1 MKKIAILGSTGSIG
15 TQSLEVIRSQPD
27 MEATVLAAGSNVELL
42 EKQIREFHPKL
53 VCVYK
58 EDAAKLL
65 KQAVS
70 DLDVTIVSGMDG
82 LIEAAAFPETQI
94 VVTAVVGM
102 IGIRPTIA
110 AIKAGKDIALANKE
124 TLVTAGHLIIP
135 MIKQYGVR
143 LLPVDSE
150 HSAIFQSL
158 MGSSP
163 EGSTGHKIDKIL
175 LTASGGPFRGWT
187 KEQMKNIRPEDAL
200 KHPNWVMGRKITI
213 VKQSAQTIL
222 VDVENVEE
230 KDFTDL
236 VVEYTGKVADGY
248 VAGLSS
254 MSTDEVTVKAPTS
267 IIDKIK
273 KVAVRCSLDGTTTNI
288 SKKCPVILYDK
299 NDKEIKSDEIEL
311 SDKKI
316 RVNVNVLRAK
326 QVPISTINKDELGK
340 PADGYVVDDV
350 ILSSDSI
357 TVYGSEESLDSIE
370 SLDIQDDIDVSDA
383 KGDVTQNIDV
393 TGKLPKGLSVSGEST
408 ITVKV
413 LIKKL
418 ITRTFE
424 YDASEVSLNDLSS
437 NLDVQLVTKKVKVT
451 LQGEVEVISQL
462 TKDDIAISAD
472 LGKVKEGT
480 TTVHVDVAVPDNTT
494 LMNNV
499 TIKIKAKAK

>member
-1 MKKIAILGSTGSIG
+1 MKKMLTKLKMSLTNNIGLKFLAVLIALVLWLAIVNVNDPEKTITVSNIPISVTNESAITSRDMVYNVKSEQYLNITVSGKRSIVSNLSAEDFRA
-15 TQSLEVIRSQPD
+15 TASLK
-27 MEATVLAAGSNVELL
+27 ELS
-42 EKQIREFHPKL
+42 KVNSIP
-53 VCVYK
+53 V
-58 EDAAKLL
+58 
-65 KQAVS
+65 
-70 DLDVTIVSGMDG
+70 DVTTKN
-82 LIEAAAFPETQI
+82 A
-94 VVTAVVGM
+94 
-102 IGIRPTIA
+102 
-110 AIKAGKDIALANKE
+110 
-124 TLVTAGHLIIP
+124 
-135 MIKQYGVR
+135 
-143 LLPVDSE
+143 
-150 HSAIFQSL
+150 SL
-158 MGSSP
+158 
-163 EGSTGHKIDKIL
+163 
-175 LTASGGPFRGWT
+175 
-187 KEQMKNIRPEDAL
+187 
-200 KHPNWVMGRKITI
+200 GRKITI

-230 KDFTDL
+230 KDFTD
-236 VVEYTGKVADGY
+236 KVADGY

-273 KVAVRCSLDGTTTNI
+273 KVAVRCSLDGTNTNI

-437 NLDVQLVTKKVKVT
+437 DLDVQLVTKKVKVT
-451 LQGEVEVISQL
+451 LQGEEEVISQL
-462 TKDDIAISAD
+462 TKDDMAISAD

>member
-1 MKKIAILGSTGSIG
+1 MKKMLMKLKMSLTNNIGLKFLAVLIALVLWLAIVNVNDPEKTITVSNIPISVTNESAITSRDMVYNVKSEQYLNITVSGKRSIVSNLSAEDFRA
-15 TQSLEVIRSQPD
+15 TASLK
-27 MEATVLAAGSNVELL
+27 ELS
-42 EKQIREFHPKL
+42 KVNSIP
-53 VCVYK
+53 V
-58 EDAAKLL
+58 
-65 KQAVS
+65 
-70 DLDVTIVSGMDG
+70 DVTTKN
-82 LIEAAAFPETQI
+82 A
-94 VVTAVVGM
+94 
-102 IGIRPTIA
+102 
-110 AIKAGKDIALANKE
+110 
-124 TLVTAGHLIIP
+124 
-135 MIKQYGVR
+135 
-143 LLPVDSE
+143 
-150 HSAIFQSL
+150 SL
-158 MGSSP
+158 
-163 EGSTGHKIDKIL
+163 
-175 LTASGGPFRGWT
+175 
-187 KEQMKNIRPEDAL
+187 
-200 KHPNWVMGRKITI
+200 GRKITI

-273 KVAVRCSLDGTTTNI
+273 KVAVRCSLDGTNTNI

-437 NLDVQLVTKKVKVT
+437 DLDVQLVTKKVKVT
-451 LQGEVEVISQL
+451 LQGEEEVISQL
-462 TKDDIAISAD
+462 TKDDMVISAD

>member
-1 MKKIAILGSTGSIG
+1 MNITVSGKRSIVSNLSAEDFRA
-15 TQSLEVIRSQPD
+15 TASLK
-27 MEATVLAAGSNVELL
+27 ELS
-42 EKQIREFHPKL
+42 KVNSIP
-53 VCVYK
+53 V
-58 EDAAKLL
+58 
-65 KQAVS
+65 
-70 DLDVTIVSGMDG
+70 DVTTKN
-82 LIEAAAFPETQI
+82 A
-94 VVTAVVGM
+94 
-102 IGIRPTIA
+102 
-110 AIKAGKDIALANKE
+110 
-124 TLVTAGHLIIP
+124 
-135 MIKQYGVR
+135 
-143 LLPVDSE
+143 
-150 HSAIFQSL
+150 SL
-158 MGSSP
+158 
-163 EGSTGHKIDKIL
+163 
-175 LTASGGPFRGWT
+175 
-187 KEQMKNIRPEDAL
+187 
-200 KHPNWVMGRKITI
+200 GRKITI

-273 KVAVRCSLDGTTTNI
+273 KVAVRCSLDGTNTNI

-437 NLDVQLVTKKVKVT
+437 DLDVQLVTKKVKVT
-451 LQGEVEVISQL
+451 LQGEEEVISQL
-462 TKDDIAISAD
+462 TKDDMAISAD

-480 TTVHVDVAVPDNTT
+480 TTVHVDVAVPDNAT

>member
-1 MKKIAILGSTGSIG
+1 MKKMLTKLKMSLTNNIGLKFLAVLIALVLWLAIVNVNDPEKTITVSNIPISVTNESAITSRDMVYNVKSEQYLNITVSGKRSIVSNLSAEDFRA
-15 TQSLEVIRSQPD
+15 TASLK
-27 MEATVLAAGSNVELL
+27 ELS
-42 EKQIREFHPKL
+42 KVNSIP
-53 VCVYK
+53 V
-58 EDAAKLL
+58 
-65 KQAVS
+65 
-70 DLDVTIVSGMDG
+70 DVTTKN
-82 LIEAAAFPETQI
+82 A
-94 VVTAVVGM
+94 
-102 IGIRPTIA
+102 
-110 AIKAGKDIALANKE
+110 
-124 TLVTAGHLIIP
+124 
-135 MIKQYGVR
+135 
-143 LLPVDSE
+143 
-150 HSAIFQSL
+150 SL
-158 MGSSP
+158 
-163 EGSTGHKIDKIL
+163 
-175 LTASGGPFRGWT
+175 
-187 KEQMKNIRPEDAL
+187 
-200 KHPNWVMGRKITI
+200 GRKITI

-273 KVAVRCSLDGTTTNI
+273 KVAVRCSLDGTNTNI

-326 QVPISTINKDELGK
+326 QVPISTINKDKLGK

-413 LIKKL
+413 VIKKL

-437 NLDVQLVTKKVKVT
+437 DLDVQLVTKKVKVT
-451 LQGEVEVISQL
+451 LQGEEEVISQL
-462 TKDDIAISAD
+462 TKDDMAISAD

-480 TTVHVDVAVPDNTT
+480 TMVHVDVAVPDNTT

>member
-1 MKKIAILGSTGSIG
+1 MKKMLTKLKMSLTNNIGLKFLAVLIALVLWLAIVNVNDPEKTITVSNIPISVTNESAITSRDMVYNVKSEQYLNITVSGKRSIVSNLSAEDFRA
-15 TQSLEVIRSQPD
+15 TASLK
-27 MEATVLAAGSNVELL
+27 ELS
-42 EKQIREFHPKL
+42 KVNSIP
-53 VCVYK
+53 V
-58 EDAAKLL
+58 
-65 KQAVS
+65 
-70 DLDVTIVSGMDG
+70 DVT
-82 LIEAAAFPETQI
+82 AKNA
-94 VVTAVVGM
+94 
-102 IGIRPTIA
+102 
-110 AIKAGKDIALANKE
+110 
-124 TLVTAGHLIIP
+124 
-135 MIKQYGVR
+135 
-143 LLPVDSE
+143 
-150 HSAIFQSL
+150 SL
-158 MGSSP
+158 
-163 EGSTGHKIDKIL
+163 
-175 LTASGGPFRGWT
+175 
-187 KEQMKNIRPEDAL
+187 
-200 KHPNWVMGRKITI
+200 GRKITI
-213 VKQSAQTIL
+213 VNQSAQTIL
-222 VDVENVEE
+222 VDVEKLEE

-273 KVAVRCSLDGTTTNI
+273 KVAVRCSLDGTNTNI

-299 NDKEIKSDEIEL
+299 NNKEIKSDEIEL

-437 NLDVQLVTKKVKVT
+437 DLDVQLVTKKVKVT
-451 LQGEVEVISQL
+451 LQGEEEVISQL
-462 TKDDIAISAD
+462 TKDDMAISAD

>member
-1 MKKIAILGSTGSIG
+1 MKKMLTKLKMSLTNNIGLKFLAVLIALVLWLAIVNVNDPEKTITVSNIPISVTNESAITSRDMVYNVKSEQYLNITVSGKRSIVSNLSAEDFRA
-15 TQSLEVIRSQPD
+15 TASLK
-27 MEATVLAAGSNVELL
+27 ELS
-42 EKQIREFHPKL
+42 KVNSIP
-53 VCVYK
+53 V
-58 EDAAKLL
+58 
-65 KQAVS
+65 
-70 DLDVTIVSGMDG
+70 DVTTKN
-82 LIEAAAFPETQI
+82 A
-94 VVTAVVGM
+94 
-102 IGIRPTIA
+102 
-110 AIKAGKDIALANKE
+110 
-124 TLVTAGHLIIP
+124 
-135 MIKQYGVR
+135 
-143 LLPVDSE
+143 
-150 HSAIFQSL
+150 SL
-158 MGSSP
+158 
-163 EGSTGHKIDKIL
+163 
-175 LTASGGPFRGWT
+175 
-187 KEQMKNIRPEDAL
+187 
-200 KHPNWVMGRKITI
+200 GRKITI

-273 KVAVRCSLDGTTTNI
+273 KVAVRCSLDGTNTNI

-437 NLDVQLVTKKVKVT
+437 DLDVQLVTKKVKVT
-451 LQGEVEVISQL
+451 LQGEEEVISQL
-462 TKDDIAISAD
+462 TKDNIAISAD

>member
-1 MKKIAILGSTGSIG
+1 MKKMLTKLKMSLTNNIGLKFLAVLIALVLWLAIVNVNDPEKTITVSNIPISVTNESAITSRDMVYNVKSEQYLNITVSGKRSIVSNLSAKDFRA
-15 TQSLEVIRSQPD
+15 TASLK
-27 MEATVLAAGSNVELL
+27 ELS
-42 EKQIREFHPKL
+42 KVNSIP
-53 VCVYK
+53 V
-58 EDAAKLL
+58 
-65 KQAVS
+65 
-70 DLDVTIVSGMDG
+70 DVT
-82 LIEAAAFPETQI
+82 AKNA
-94 VVTAVVGM
+94 
-102 IGIRPTIA
+102 
-110 AIKAGKDIALANKE
+110 
-124 TLVTAGHLIIP
+124 
-135 MIKQYGVR
+135 
-143 LLPVDSE
+143 
-150 HSAIFQSL
+150 SL
-158 MGSSP
+158 
-163 EGSTGHKIDKIL
+163 
-175 LTASGGPFRGWT
+175 
-187 KEQMKNIRPEDAL
+187 
-200 KHPNWVMGRKITI
+200 GRKITI

-222 VDVENVEE
+222 VDVENLEE

-254 MSTDEVTVKAPTS
+254 MSTDEVTVKAPAS

-273 KVAVRCSLDGTTTNI
+273 KVAVRCSLDGTNTNI

-413 LIKKL
+413 VIKKL

-424 YDASEVSLNDLSS
+424 YDASEVSLNDLTSD
-437 NLDVQLVTKKVKVT
+437 LDVQLVTKKVKVT
-451 LQGEVEVISQL
+451 LQGEEEVISQL
-462 TKDDIAISAD
+462 TKDDMAISAD

>member
-1 MKKIAILGSTGSIG
+1 MKKMLTKLKMSLTNNIGLKFLAVLIALVLWLAIVNVNDPEKTITVSNIPISVTNESAITSRDMVYNVKSEQYLNITVSGKRSIVSNLSAEDFRA
-15 TQSLEVIRSQPD
+15 TASLK
-27 MEATVLAAGSNVELL
+27 ELS
-42 EKQIREFHPKL
+42 KVNSIP
-53 VCVYK
+53 V
-58 EDAAKLL
+58 
-65 KQAVS
+65 
-70 DLDVTIVSGMDG
+70 DVTTKN
-82 LIEAAAFPETQI
+82 A
-94 VVTAVVGM
+94 
-102 IGIRPTIA
+102 
-110 AIKAGKDIALANKE
+110 
-124 TLVTAGHLIIP
+124 
-135 MIKQYGVR
+135 
-143 LLPVDSE
+143 
-150 HSAIFQSL
+150 SL
-158 MGSSP
+158 
-163 EGSTGHKIDKIL
+163 
-175 LTASGGPFRGWT
+175 
-187 KEQMKNIRPEDAL
+187 
-200 KHPNWVMGRKITI
+200 GRKITI

-254 MSTDEVTVKAPTS
+254 MSTDEVTVKAPAS

-273 KVAVRCSLDGTTTNI
+273 KVAVRCSLDGTNTNI

-326 QVPISTINKDELGK
+326 QVPISTINKDALGK

-413 LIKKL
+413 VIKKL

-424 YDASEVSLNDLSS
+424 YDASEVSLNDLTSD
-437 NLDVQLVTKKVKVT
+437 LDVQLVTKKVKVT
-451 LQGEVEVISQL
+451 LQGEEEVISQL
-462 TKDDIAISAD
+462 TKDDMAISAD

>member
-1 MKKIAILGSTGSIG
+1 MKKMLTKLKMSLTNNIGLKFLAVLIALVLWLAIVNVNDPEKTITVSNIPISVTNESAITSRDMVYNVKSEQYLNITVSGKRSIVSNLSAEDFRA
-15 TQSLEVIRSQPD
+15 TASLK
-27 MEATVLAAGSNVELL
+27 ELS
-42 EKQIREFHPKL
+42 KVNSIP
-53 VCVYK
+53 V
-58 EDAAKLL
+58 
-65 KQAVS
+65 
-70 DLDVTIVSGMDG
+70 DVTTKN
-82 LIEAAAFPETQI
+82 A
-94 VVTAVVGM
+94 
-102 IGIRPTIA
+102 
-110 AIKAGKDIALANKE
+110 
-124 TLVTAGHLIIP
+124 
-135 MIKQYGVR
+135 
-143 LLPVDSE
+143 
-150 HSAIFQSL
+150 SL
-158 MGSSP
+158 
-163 EGSTGHKIDKIL
+163 
-175 LTASGGPFRGWT
+175 
-187 KEQMKNIRPEDAL
+187 
-200 KHPNWVMGRKITI
+200 GRKITI
-213 VKQSAQTIL
+213 GKQSAQTIL

-273 KVAVRCSLDGTTTNI
+273 KVAVRCSLDGTNTNI

-424 YDASEVSLNDLSS
+424 YDASEVSLNDLTSD
-437 NLDVQLVTKKVKVT
+437 LDVQLVTKKVKVT
-451 LQGEVEVISQL
+451 LQGEEEVISQL
-462 TKDDIAISAD
+462 TKDDMAISAD

>member
-1 MKKIAILGSTGSIG
+1 MKKMLTKLKMSLTNNIGLKFLAVLIALVLWLAIVNVNDPEKTITVSNIPISVTNESAITSRDMVYNVKSEQYLNITVSGKRSIVSNLSAEDFRA
-15 TQSLEVIRSQPD
+15 TASLK
-27 MEATVLAAGSNVELL
+27 ELS
-42 EKQIREFHPKL
+42 KVNSIP
-53 VCVYK
+53 V
-58 EDAAKLL
+58 
-65 KQAVS
+65 
-70 DLDVTIVSGMDG
+70 DVTTKN
-82 LIEAAAFPETQI
+82 A
-94 VVTAVVGM
+94 
-102 IGIRPTIA
+102 
-110 AIKAGKDIALANKE
+110 
-124 TLVTAGHLIIP
+124 
-135 MIKQYGVR
+135 
-143 LLPVDSE
+143 
-150 HSAIFQSL
+150 SL
-158 MGSSP
+158 
-163 EGSTGHKIDKIL
+163 
-175 LTASGGPFRGWT
+175 
-187 KEQMKNIRPEDAL
+187 
-200 KHPNWVMGRKITI
+200 GRKITI

-273 KVAVRCSLDGTTTNI
+273 KVAVRCSLDGTNTNI
-288 SKKCPVILYDK
+288 SRKCPVILYDK

-437 NLDVQLVTKKVKVT
+437 DLDVQLVTKKVKVT
-451 LQGEVEVISQL
+451 LQGEEEVISQL
-462 TKDDIAISAD
+462 TKDDMAISAD

>member
-1 MKKIAILGSTGSIG
+1 MKKMLTKLKMSLTNNIGLKFLAVLIALVLWLAIVNVNDPEKTITVSNIPISVTNESAITSRDMVYNVKSEQYLNITVSGKRSIVSNLSAEDFRA
-15 TQSLEVIRSQPD
+15 TASLK
-27 MEATVLAAGSNVELL
+27 ELS
-42 EKQIREFHPKL
+42 KVNSIP
-53 VCVYK
+53 V
-58 EDAAKLL
+58 
-65 KQAVS
+65 
-70 DLDVTIVSGMDG
+70 DVTTKN
-82 LIEAAAFPETQI
+82 A
-94 VVTAVVGM
+94 
-102 IGIRPTIA
+102 
-110 AIKAGKDIALANKE
+110 
-124 TLVTAGHLIIP
+124 
-135 MIKQYGVR
+135 
-143 LLPVDSE
+143 
-150 HSAIFQSL
+150 SL
-158 MGSSP
+158 
-163 EGSTGHKIDKIL
+163 
-175 LTASGGPFRGWT
+175 
-187 KEQMKNIRPEDAL
+187 
-200 KHPNWVMGRKITI
+200 GRKITI

-273 KVAVRCSLDGTTTNI
+273 KVAVRCSLDGANTNI

-437 NLDVQLVTKKVKVT
+437 DLDVQLVTKKVKVT
-451 LQGEVEVISQL
+451 LQGEEEVISQL

>member
-1 MKKIAILGSTGSIG
+1 MKKMLTKLKMSLTNNIGLKFLAVLIALVLWLAIVNVNDPEKTITVSNIPISVTNESAITSRDMVYNVKSEQYLNITVSGKRSIVSNLSAEDFRA
-15 TQSLEVIRSQPD
+15 TASLK
-27 MEATVLAAGSNVELL
+27 ELS
-42 EKQIREFHPKL
+42 KVNSIP
-53 VCVYK
+53 V
-58 EDAAKLL
+58 
-65 KQAVS
+65 
-70 DLDVTIVSGMDG
+70 DVT
-82 LIEAAAFPETQI
+82 AKNA
-94 VVTAVVGM
+94 
-102 IGIRPTIA
+102 
-110 AIKAGKDIALANKE
+110 
-124 TLVTAGHLIIP
+124 
-135 MIKQYGVR
+135 
-143 LLPVDSE
+143 
-150 HSAIFQSL
+150 SL
-158 MGSSP
+158 
-163 EGSTGHKIDKIL
+163 
-175 LTASGGPFRGWT
+175 
-187 KEQMKNIRPEDAL
+187 
-200 KHPNWVMGRKITI
+200 GRKITI

-222 VDVENVEE
+222 VDVENLEE

-273 KVAVRCSLDGTTTNI
+273 KVAVRCSLDGTNTNI

-299 NDKEIKSDEIEL
+299 NNKEIKSDEIEL

-437 NLDVQLVTKKVKVT
+437 DLDVQIVTKKVKVT
-451 LQGEVEVISQL
+451 LQGEEEVISQL
-462 TKDDIAISAD
+462 TKDDMAISAD

>member
-1 MKKIAILGSTGSIG
+1 MKKMLTKLKMSLTNNIGLKFLAVLIALVLWLAIVNVNDPEKTITVSNIPISVTNESAITSRDMVYNVKSEQYLNITVSGKRSIVSNLSAEDFRA
-15 TQSLEVIRSQPD
+15 TASLK
-27 MEATVLAAGSNVELL
+27 ELS
-42 EKQIREFHPKL
+42 KVNSIP
-53 VCVYK
+53 V
-58 EDAAKLL
+58 
-65 KQAVS
+65 
-70 DLDVTIVSGMDG
+70 DVTTKN
-82 LIEAAAFPETQI
+82 A
-94 VVTAVVGM
+94 
-102 IGIRPTIA
+102 
-110 AIKAGKDIALANKE
+110 
-124 TLVTAGHLIIP
+124 
-135 MIKQYGVR
+135 
-143 LLPVDSE
+143 
-150 HSAIFQSL
+150 SL
-158 MGSSP
+158 
-163 EGSTGHKIDKIL
+163 
-175 LTASGGPFRGWT
+175 
-187 KEQMKNIRPEDAL
+187 
-200 KHPNWVMGRKITI
+200 GRKITI

-273 KVAVRCSLDGTTTNI
+273 KVAVRCSLDGTNTNI

-413 LIKKL
+413 VIKKL

-437 NLDVQLVTKKVKVT
+437 DLDVQLVTKKVKVT
-451 LQGEVEVISQL
+451 LQGEEEVISQL
-462 TKDDIAISAD
+462 TKDDMAISAD

>member
-1 MKKIAILGSTGSIG
+1 MKKMLTKLKMSLTNNIGLKFLAVLIALVLWLAIVNVNDPEKTITVSNIPISVTNESAITSRDMVYNVKSEQYLNITVSGKRSIVSNLSAEDFRA
-15 TQSLEVIRSQPD
+15 TASLK
-27 MEATVLAAGSNVELL
+27 ELS
-42 EKQIREFHPKL
+42 KVNSIP
-53 VCVYK
+53 V
-58 EDAAKLL
+58 
-65 KQAVS
+65 
-70 DLDVTIVSGMDG
+70 DVTTKN
-82 LIEAAAFPETQI
+82 A
-94 VVTAVVGM
+94 
-102 IGIRPTIA
+102 
-110 AIKAGKDIALANKE
+110 
-124 TLVTAGHLIIP
+124 
-135 MIKQYGVR
+135 
-143 LLPVDSE
+143 
-150 HSAIFQSL
+150 SL
-158 MGSSP
+158 
-163 EGSTGHKIDKIL
+163 
-175 LTASGGPFRGWT
+175 
-187 KEQMKNIRPEDAL
+187 
-200 KHPNWVMGRKITI
+200 GRKITI

-273 KVAVRCSLDGTTTNI
+273 KVAVRCSLDGTNTNI

-326 QVPISTINKDELGK
+326 QVPISTINKDALGK

-451 LQGEVEVISQL
+451 LQGEEEVISQL
-462 TKDDIAISAD
+462 TKDDMAISAD

>member
-1 MKKIAILGSTGSIG
+1 MKKMLTKLKMSLTNNIGLKFLAVLIALVLWLAIVNVNDPEKTITVSNIPISVTNESAITSRDMVYNVKSEQYLNITVSGKRSIVSNLSAEDFRA
-15 TQSLEVIRSQPD
+15 TASLK
-27 MEATVLAAGSNVELL
+27 ELS
-42 EKQIREFHPKL
+42 KVNSIP
-53 VCVYK
+53 V
-58 EDAAKLL
+58 
-65 KQAVS
+65 
-70 DLDVTIVSGMDG
+70 DVTTKN
-82 LIEAAAFPETQI
+82 A
-94 VVTAVVGM
+94 
-102 IGIRPTIA
+102 
-110 AIKAGKDIALANKE
+110 
-124 TLVTAGHLIIP
+124 
-135 MIKQYGVR
+135 
-143 LLPVDSE
+143 
-150 HSAIFQSL
+150 SL
-158 MGSSP
+158 
-163 EGSTGHKIDKIL
+163 
-175 LTASGGPFRGWT
+175 
-187 KEQMKNIRPEDAL
+187 
-200 KHPNWVMGRKITI
+200 GRKITI

-273 KVAVRCSLDGTTTNI
+273 KVAVRCSLDGTNTNI

-437 NLDVQLVTKKVKVT
+437 DLDVQLVTKKVKVT
-451 LQGEVEVISQL
+451 LQGEEEVISQL
-462 TKDDIAISAD
+462 TKDDMAISAD

-499 TIKIKAKAK
+499 TIKMRQLQLHIVKQKI

>member
-1 MKKIAILGSTGSIG
+1 MKKMLTKLKMSLTNNIGLKFLAVLIALVLWLAIVNVNDTEKTITVSNIPISVTNESAITSRDMVYNVKSEQYLNITVSGKRSIVSNLSAEDFRA
-15 TQSLEVIRSQPD
+15 TASLK
-27 MEATVLAAGSNVELL
+27 ELS
-42 EKQIREFHPKL
+42 KVNSIP
-53 VCVYK
+53 V
-58 EDAAKLL
+58 
-65 KQAVS
+65 
-70 DLDVTIVSGMDG
+70 DVTTKN
-82 LIEAAAFPETQI
+82 A
-94 VVTAVVGM
+94 
-102 IGIRPTIA
+102 
-110 AIKAGKDIALANKE
+110 
-124 TLVTAGHLIIP
+124 
-135 MIKQYGVR
+135 
-143 LLPVDSE
+143 
-150 HSAIFQSL
+150 SL
-158 MGSSP
+158 
-163 EGSTGHKIDKIL
+163 
-175 LTASGGPFRGWT
+175 
-187 KEQMKNIRPEDAL
+187 
-200 KHPNWVMGRKITI
+200 GRKITI

-273 KVAVRCSLDGTTTNI
+273 KVAVRCSLDGTNTNI

-437 NLDVQLVTKKVKVT
+437 DLDVQLVTKKVKVT
-451 LQGEVEVISQL
+451 LQGEEEVISQL

>member
-1 MKKIAILGSTGSIG
+1 MKKMLTKLKMSLTNNIGLKFLAVLIALVLWLAIVNVNDPEKTITVSNIPISVTNESAITSRDMVYNVKSEQYLNITVSGKRSIVSNLSAEDFRA
-15 TQSLEVIRSQPD
+15 TASLK
-27 MEATVLAAGSNVELL
+27 ELS
-42 EKQIREFHPKL
+42 KVNSIP
-53 VCVYK
+53 V
-58 EDAAKLL
+58 
-65 KQAVS
+65 
-70 DLDVTIVSGMDG
+70 DVTTKN
-82 LIEAAAFPETQI
+82 A
-94 VVTAVVGM
+94 
-102 IGIRPTIA
+102 
-110 AIKAGKDIALANKE
+110 
-124 TLVTAGHLIIP
+124 
-135 MIKQYGVR
+135 
-143 LLPVDSE
+143 
-150 HSAIFQSL
+150 SL
-158 MGSSP
+158 
-163 EGSTGHKIDKIL
+163 
-175 LTASGGPFRGWT
+175 
-187 KEQMKNIRPEDAL
+187 
-200 KHPNWVMGRKITI
+200 GRKITI

-273 KVAVRCSLDGTTTNI
+273 KVAVRCSLDGTNTNI

-437 NLDVQLVTKKVKVT
+437 DLDVQLVTKKVKVT
-451 LQGEVEVISQL
+451 LQGEEEVISQL

-472 LGKVKEGT
+472 FGKVKEGT

>member
-1 MKKIAILGSTGSIG
+1 MKKMLTKLKLSLSNNIGLKFLAVLIALVLWLAIVNVNDPEKTITVSNIPISVTNESAITSRDMVYNVKSEQYLNITVSGKRSIVSNLSAEDFRA
-15 TQSLEVIRSQPD
+15 TASLK
-27 MEATVLAAGSNVELL
+27 ELS
-42 EKQIREFHPKL
+42 KVNSIP
-53 VCVYK
+53 V
-58 EDAAKLL
+58 
-65 KQAVS
+65 
-70 DLDVTIVSGMDG
+70 DVTTKN
-82 LIEAAAFPETQI
+82 A
-94 VVTAVVGM
+94 
-102 IGIRPTIA
+102 
-110 AIKAGKDIALANKE
+110 
-124 TLVTAGHLIIP
+124 
-135 MIKQYGVR
+135 
-143 LLPVDSE
+143 
-150 HSAIFQSL
+150 SL
-158 MGSSP
+158 
-163 EGSTGHKIDKIL
+163 
-175 LTASGGPFRGWT
+175 
-187 KEQMKNIRPEDAL
+187 
-200 KHPNWVMGRKITI
+200 GRKITI

-273 KVAVRCSLDGTTTNI
+273 KVAVRCSLDGTNTNI

-437 NLDVQLVTKKVKVT
+437 NLDVQLVTNKVKVT
-451 LQGEVEVISQL
+451 LQGEEEVISQL
-462 TKDDIAISAD
+462 TKDDMAISAD
-472 LGKVKEGT
+472 LGKVNEGT

>member
-1 MKKIAILGSTGSIG
+1 MKKMLTKLKMSLTNNIGLKFLAVLIALVLWLAIVNVNDPEKTITVSNIPISVTNESAITSRDMVYNVKSEQYLNITVSGKRSIVSNLSAEDFRA
-15 TQSLEVIRSQPD
+15 TASLK
-27 MEATVLAAGSNVELL
+27 ELS
-42 EKQIREFHPKL
+42 KVNSIP
-53 VCVYK
+53 V
-58 EDAAKLL
+58 
-65 KQAVS
+65 
-70 DLDVTIVSGMDG
+70 DVTTKN
-82 LIEAAAFPETQI
+82 A
-94 VVTAVVGM
+94 
-102 IGIRPTIA
+102 
-110 AIKAGKDIALANKE
+110 
-124 TLVTAGHLIIP
+124 
-135 MIKQYGVR
+135 
-143 LLPVDSE
+143 
-150 HSAIFQSL
+150 SL
-158 MGSSP
+158 
-163 EGSTGHKIDKIL
+163 
-175 LTASGGPFRGWT
+175 
-187 KEQMKNIRPEDAL
+187 
-200 KHPNWVMGRKITI
+200 GRKITI

-273 KVAVRCSLDGTTTNI
+273 KVAVRCSLDGTNTNI

-370 SLDIQDDIDVSDA
+370 SLDIQDDIDVLDA

-437 NLDVQLVTKKVKVT
+437 DLDVQLVTKKVKVT
-451 LQGEVEVISQL
+451 LQGEEEVISQL
-462 TKDDIAISAD
+462 TKDDMAISAD

>member
-1 MKKIAILGSTGSIG
+1 MKKMLTKLKMSLTNNIGLKFLAVLIALVLWLAIVNVNDPEKTITVSNIPISVTNESAITSRDMVYNVKSEQYLNITVSGKRSIVSNLSAEDFRA
-15 TQSLEVIRSQPD
+15 TASLK
-27 MEATVLAAGSNVELL
+27 ELS
-42 EKQIREFHPKL
+42 KVNSIP
-53 VCVYK
+53 V
-58 EDAAKLL
+58 
-65 KQAVS
+65 
-70 DLDVTIVSGMDG
+70 DVTTKN
-82 LIEAAAFPETQI
+82 A
-94 VVTAVVGM
+94 
-102 IGIRPTIA
+102 
-110 AIKAGKDIALANKE
+110 
-124 TLVTAGHLIIP
+124 
-135 MIKQYGVR
+135 
-143 LLPVDSE
+143 
-150 HSAIFQSL
+150 SL
-158 MGSSP
+158 
-163 EGSTGHKIDKIL
+163 
-175 LTASGGPFRGWT
+175 
-187 KEQMKNIRPEDAL
+187 
-200 KHPNWVMGRKITI
+200 GRKITI

-267 IIDKIK
+267 IIDKIE
-273 KVAVRCSLDGTTTNI
+273 KVAVRCSLDGTNTNI

-437 NLDVQLVTKKVKVT
+437 DLDVQLVTKKVKVT
-451 LQGEVEVISQL
+451 LQGEEEVISQL
-462 TKDDIAISAD
+462 TKDDMAISAD

>member
-1 MKKIAILGSTGSIG
+1 MKKMLTKLKMSLTNNIGLKFLAVLIALVLWLAIVNVNDPEKTITVSNIPISVTNESAITSRDMVYNVKSEQYLNITVSGKRSIVSNLSAEDFRA
-15 TQSLEVIRSQPD
+15 TASLK
-27 MEATVLAAGSNVELL
+27 ELS
-42 EKQIREFHPKL
+42 KVNSIP
-53 VCVYK
+53 V
-58 EDAAKLL
+58 
-65 KQAVS
+65 
-70 DLDVTIVSGMDG
+70 DVT
-82 LIEAAAFPETQI
+82 AKNA
-94 VVTAVVGM
+94 
-102 IGIRPTIA
+102 
-110 AIKAGKDIALANKE
+110 
-124 TLVTAGHLIIP
+124 
-135 MIKQYGVR
+135 
-143 LLPVDSE
+143 
-150 HSAIFQSL
+150 SL
-158 MGSSP
+158 
-163 EGSTGHKIDKIL
+163 
-175 LTASGGPFRGWT
+175 
-187 KEQMKNIRPEDAL
+187 
-200 KHPNWVMGRKITI
+200 GRKITI

-222 VDVENVEE
+222 VDVENLEE

-273 KVAVRCSLDGTTTNI
+273 KVAVRCSLDGTNTNI

-299 NDKEIKSDEIEL
+299 NNKEIKSDEIEL

-340 PADGYVVDDV
+340 PADCYVVDDV

-437 NLDVQLVTKKVKVT
+437 DLDVQLVTKKVKVT
-451 LQGEVEVISQL
+451 LQGEEEVISQL
-462 TKDDIAISAD
+462 TKDDMAISAD

>member
-1 MKKIAILGSTGSIG
+1 MKKMLTKLKMSLTNNIGLKFLAVLIALVLWLAIVNVNDPEKTITVSNIPISVTNESAITSRDMVYNVKSEQYLNITVSGKRSIVSNLSAEDFRA
-15 TQSLEVIRSQPD
+15 TASLK
-27 MEATVLAAGSNVELL
+27 ELS
-42 EKQIREFHPKL
+42 KVNSIP
-53 VCVYK
+53 V
-58 EDAAKLL
+58 
-65 KQAVS
+65 
-70 DLDVTIVSGMDG
+70 DVTTKN
-82 LIEAAAFPETQI
+82 A
-94 VVTAVVGM
+94 
-102 IGIRPTIA
+102 
-110 AIKAGKDIALANKE
+110 
-124 TLVTAGHLIIP
+124 
-135 MIKQYGVR
+135 
-143 LLPVDSE
+143 
-150 HSAIFQSL
+150 SL
-158 MGSSP
+158 
-163 EGSTGHKIDKIL
+163 
-175 LTASGGPFRGWT
+175 
-187 KEQMKNIRPEDAL
+187 
-200 KHPNWVMGRKITI
+200 GRKITI
-213 VKQSAQTIL
+213 VKQSAQTIV

-273 KVAVRCSLDGTTTNI
+273 KVAVRCSLDGTNTNI

-437 NLDVQLVTKKVKVT
+437 DLDVQLVTKKVKVT
-451 LQGEVEVISQL
+451 LQGEEEVIGQL
-462 TKDDIAISAD
+462 TKDDMAISAD

>member
-1 MKKIAILGSTGSIG
+1 MKKMLTKLKMSLTNNIGLKFLAVLIALVLWLAIVNVNDPEKTITVSNIPISVTNESAITSRDMVYNVKSEQYLNITVSGKRSIVSNLSAEDFRA
-15 TQSLEVIRSQPD
+15 TASLK
-27 MEATVLAAGSNVELL
+27 ELS
-42 EKQIREFHPKL
+42 KVNSIP
-53 VCVYK
+53 V
-58 EDAAKLL
+58 
-65 KQAVS
+65 
-70 DLDVTIVSGMDG
+70 DVTTKN
-82 LIEAAAFPETQI
+82 A
-94 VVTAVVGM
+94 
-102 IGIRPTIA
+102 
-110 AIKAGKDIALANKE
+110 
-124 TLVTAGHLIIP
+124 
-135 MIKQYGVR
+135 
-143 LLPVDSE
+143 
-150 HSAIFQSL
+150 SL
-158 MGSSP
+158 
-163 EGSTGHKIDKIL
+163 
-175 LTASGGPFRGWT
+175 
-187 KEQMKNIRPEDAL
+187 
-200 KHPNWVMGRKITI
+200 GRKITI

-273 KVAVRCSLDGTTTNI
+273 KVAVRCSLDGTNTNI

-424 YDASEVSLNDLSS
+424 YDSSVVSLNDLSS
-437 NLDVQLVTKKVKVT
+437 DLDVQLVTKKVKVT
-451 LQGEVEVISQL
+451 LQGEEEVISQL
-462 TKDDIAISAD
+462 TKDDMAISAD

>member
-1 MKKIAILGSTGSIG
+1 MKKMLTKLKMSLTNNIGLKFLAVLIALVLWLAIVNVNDPEKTITVSNIPISVTNESAITSRDMVYNVKSEQYLNITVSGKRSIVSNLSAEDFRA
-15 TQSLEVIRSQPD
+15 TASLK
-27 MEATVLAAGSNVELL
+27 ELS
-42 EKQIREFHPKL
+42 KVNSIP
-53 VCVYK
+53 V
-58 EDAAKLL
+58 
-65 KQAVS
+65 
-70 DLDVTIVSGMDG
+70 DVT
-82 LIEAAAFPETQI
+82 AKNA
-94 VVTAVVGM
+94 
-102 IGIRPTIA
+102 
-110 AIKAGKDIALANKE
+110 
-124 TLVTAGHLIIP
+124 
-135 MIKQYGVR
+135 
-143 LLPVDSE
+143 
-150 HSAIFQSL
+150 SL
-158 MGSSP
+158 
-163 EGSTGHKIDKIL
+163 
-175 LTASGGPFRGWT
+175 
-187 KEQMKNIRPEDAL
+187 
-200 KHPNWVMGRKITI
+200 GRKITI

-273 KVAVRCSLDGTTTNI
+273 KVAVRCSLDGTNTNI

-326 QVPISTINKDELGK
+326 QVPISTINKDALGK

-413 LIKKL
+413 VIKKL

-451 LQGEVEVISQL
+451 LQGEEEVISQL
-462 TKDDIAISAD
+462 TKDDMAISAD

>member
-1 MKKIAILGSTGSIG
+1 MKKMLTKLKMSLTNNIGLKFLAVLIALVLWLAIVNVNDPEKTITVSNIPISVTNESAITSRDMVYNVKSEQYLNITVSGKRSIVSNLSAEDFRA
-15 TQSLEVIRSQPD
+15 TASLK
-27 MEATVLAAGSNVELL
+27 ELS
-42 EKQIREFHPKL
+42 KVNSIP
-53 VCVYK
+53 V
-58 EDAAKLL
+58 
-65 KQAVS
+65 
-70 DLDVTIVSGMDG
+70 DVTTKN
-82 LIEAAAFPETQI
+82 A
-94 VVTAVVGM
+94 
-102 IGIRPTIA
+102 
-110 AIKAGKDIALANKE
+110 
-124 TLVTAGHLIIP
+124 
-135 MIKQYGVR
+135 
-143 LLPVDSE
+143 
-150 HSAIFQSL
+150 SL
-158 MGSSP
+158 
-163 EGSTGHKIDKIL
+163 
-175 LTASGGPFRGWT
+175 
-187 KEQMKNIRPEDAL
+187 
-200 KHPNWVMGRKITI
+200 GRKITI

-222 VDVENVEE
+222 VDVENLEE

-273 KVAVRCSLDGTTTNI
+273 KVAVRCSLDGTNTNI

-316 RVNVNVLRAK
+316 RVNVNVFRAK
-326 QVPISTINKDELGK
+326 QVPISTINKDALGK

-413 LIKKL
+413 VIKKL

-424 YDASEVSLNDLSS
+424 YDASEVSLNDLTSD
-437 NLDVQLVTKKVKVT
+437 LDVQLVTKKVKVT
-451 LQGEVEVISQL
+451 LQGEEEVISQL
-462 TKDDIAISAD
+462 TKDDMAISAD

>member
-1 MKKIAILGSTGSIG
+1 MKKMLTKLKMSLTNNIGLKFLAVLIALVLWLAIVNVNDPEKTITVSNIPISVTNESAITSRDMVYNVKSEQYLNITVSGKRSLVSNLSAEDFRATASLKELSKVNSIP
-15 TQSLEVIRSQPD
+15 V
-27 MEATVLAAGSNVELL
+27 
-42 EKQIREFHPKL
+42 
-53 VCVYK
+53 
-58 EDAAKLL
+58 
-65 KQAVS
+65 
-70 DLDVTIVSGMDG
+70 DVTTKN
-82 LIEAAAFPETQI
+82 A
-94 VVTAVVGM
+94 
-102 IGIRPTIA
+102 
-110 AIKAGKDIALANKE
+110 
-124 TLVTAGHLIIP
+124 
-135 MIKQYGVR
+135 
-143 LLPVDSE
+143 
-150 HSAIFQSL
+150 SL
-158 MGSSP
+158 
-163 EGSTGHKIDKIL
+163 
-175 LTASGGPFRGWT
+175 
-187 KEQMKNIRPEDAL
+187 
-200 KHPNWVMGRKITI
+200 GRKITI

-273 KVAVRCSLDGTTTNI
+273 KVAVRCSLDGTNTNI

-437 NLDVQLVTKKVKVT
+437 DLDVQLVTKKVKVT
-451 LQGEVEVISQL
+451 LQGEEEVISQL
-462 TKDDIAISAD
+462 TKDDMAISAD

>member
-1 MKKIAILGSTGSIG
+1 MKKMLTKLKMSLTNNIGLKFLAVLIALVLWLAIVNVNDPEKTITVSNIPISVTNESAITSRDMVYNVKSEQYLNITVSGKRSIVSNLSAEDFRA
-15 TQSLEVIRSQPD
+15 TASLK
-27 MEATVLAAGSNVELL
+27 ELS
-42 EKQIREFHPKL
+42 KVNSIP
-53 VCVYK
+53 V
-58 EDAAKLL
+58 
-65 KQAVS
+65 
-70 DLDVTIVSGMDG
+70 DVTTKN
-82 LIEAAAFPETQI
+82 A
-94 VVTAVVGM
+94 
-102 IGIRPTIA
+102 
-110 AIKAGKDIALANKE
+110 
-124 TLVTAGHLIIP
+124 
-135 MIKQYGVR
+135 
-143 LLPVDSE
+143 
-150 HSAIFQSL
+150 SL
-158 MGSSP
+158 
-163 EGSTGHKIDKIL
+163 
-175 LTASGGPFRGWT
+175 
-187 KEQMKNIRPEDAL
+187 
-200 KHPNWVMGRKITI
+200 GRKITI

-273 KVAVRCSLDGTTTNI
+273 KVAVRCSLDGTNTNI

-316 RVNVNVLRAK
+316 RVNVNALRAK

-437 NLDVQLVTKKVKVT
+437 DLDVQLVTKKVKVT
-451 LQGEVEVISQL
+451 LQGEEEVISQL
-462 TKDDIAISAD
+462 TKDDMAISAD

>member
-1 MKKIAILGSTGSIG
+1 MKKMLTKLKMSLTNNIGLKFLAVLIALVLWLAIVNVNDPEKTITVSNIPISVTNESAITSRDMVYNVKSEQYLNITVSGKRSIVSNLSAEDFRA
-15 TQSLEVIRSQPD
+15 TASLK
-27 MEATVLAAGSNVELL
+27 ELS
-42 EKQIREFHPKL
+42 KVNSIP
-53 VCVYK
+53 V
-58 EDAAKLL
+58 
-65 KQAVS
+65 
-70 DLDVTIVSGMDG
+70 DVTTKN
-82 LIEAAAFPETQI
+82 A
-94 VVTAVVGM
+94 
-102 IGIRPTIA
+102 
-110 AIKAGKDIALANKE
+110 
-124 TLVTAGHLIIP
+124 
-135 MIKQYGVR
+135 
-143 LLPVDSE
+143 
-150 HSAIFQSL
+150 SL
-158 MGSSP
+158 
-163 EGSTGHKIDKIL
+163 
-175 LTASGGPFRGWT
+175 
-187 KEQMKNIRPEDAL
+187 
-200 KHPNWVMGRKITI
+200 GRKITI

-254 MSTDEVTVKAPTS
+254 MSTDEVTVKAPAS

-273 KVAVRCSLDGTTTNI
+273 KVAVRCSLDGTNTNI

-437 NLDVQLVTKKVKVT
+437 DLDVQLVTKKVKVT
-451 LQGEVEVISQL
+451 LQGEEEVISQL
-462 TKDDIAISAD
+462 TKDDMAISAD

>member
-1 MKKIAILGSTGSIG
+1 MKKMLTKLKMSLTNNIGLKFLAVLIALVLWLAIVNVNDPEKTITVSNIPISVTNESAITSRDMVYNVKSEQYLNITVSGKRSIVSNLSAEDFRA
-15 TQSLEVIRSQPD
+15 TASLK
-27 MEATVLAAGSNVELL
+27 ELS
-42 EKQIREFHPKL
+42 KVNSIP
-53 VCVYK
+53 V
-58 EDAAKLL
+58 
-65 KQAVS
+65 
-70 DLDVTIVSGMDG
+70 DVTTKN
-82 LIEAAAFPETQI
+82 A
-94 VVTAVVGM
+94 
-102 IGIRPTIA
+102 
-110 AIKAGKDIALANKE
+110 
-124 TLVTAGHLIIP
+124 
-135 MIKQYGVR
+135 
-143 LLPVDSE
+143 
-150 HSAIFQSL
+150 SL
-158 MGSSP
+158 
-163 EGSTGHKIDKIL
+163 
-175 LTASGGPFRGWT
+175 
-187 KEQMKNIRPEDAL
+187 
-200 KHPNWVMGRKITI
+200 GRKITI

-273 KVAVRCSLDGTTTNI
+273 KVAVRCSLDGTNTII

-451 LQGEVEVISQL
+451 LQGEEEVISQL
-462 TKDDIAISAD
+462 TKDDMAISAD

>member
-1 MKKIAILGSTGSIG
+1 MKKMLTKLKMSLTNNIGLKFLAVLIALVLWLAIVNVNDPEKTITVSNIPISVTNESAITSRDMVYNVKSEQYLNITVSGKRSIVSNLSAEDFRA
-15 TQSLEVIRSQPD
+15 TASLK
-27 MEATVLAAGSNVELL
+27 ELS
-42 EKQIREFHPKL
+42 KVNSIP
-53 VCVYK
+53 V
-58 EDAAKLL
+58 
-65 KQAVS
+65 
-70 DLDVTIVSGMDG
+70 DVT
-82 LIEAAAFPETQI
+82 AKNA
-94 VVTAVVGM
+94 
-102 IGIRPTIA
+102 
-110 AIKAGKDIALANKE
+110 
-124 TLVTAGHLIIP
+124 
-135 MIKQYGVR
+135 
-143 LLPVDSE
+143 
-150 HSAIFQSL
+150 SL
-158 MGSSP
+158 
-163 EGSTGHKIDKIL
+163 
-175 LTASGGPFRGWT
+175 
-187 KEQMKNIRPEDAL
+187 
-200 KHPNWVMGRKITI
+200 GRKITI

-222 VDVENVEE
+222 VDVENLEE

-273 KVAVRCSLDGTTTNI
+273 KVAVRCSLDGTNTNI

-299 NDKEIKSDEIEL
+299 NNKEIKSDEIEL

-393 TGKLPKGLSVSGEST
+393 TGKLPKGLSISGEST

-437 NLDVQLVTKKVKVT
+437 DLDVQLVTKKVKVT
-451 LQGEVEVISQL
+451 LQGEEEVISQL
-462 TKDDIAISAD
+462 TKDDMAISAD

>member
-1 MKKIAILGSTGSIG
+1 MKKMLTKLKMSLTNNIGLKFLAVLIALVLWLAIVNVNDPEKTITVSNIPISVTNESAITSRDMVYNVKSEQYLNITVSGKRSIVSNLSAEDFRA
-15 TQSLEVIRSQPD
+15 TASLK
-27 MEATVLAAGSNVELL
+27 ELS
-42 EKQIREFHPKL
+42 KVNSIP
-53 VCVYK
+53 V
-58 EDAAKLL
+58 
-65 KQAVS
+65 
-70 DLDVTIVSGMDG
+70 DVTTKN
-82 LIEAAAFPETQI
+82 A
-94 VVTAVVGM
+94 
-102 IGIRPTIA
+102 
-110 AIKAGKDIALANKE
+110 
-124 TLVTAGHLIIP
+124 
-135 MIKQYGVR
+135 
-143 LLPVDSE
+143 
-150 HSAIFQSL
+150 SL
-158 MGSSP
+158 
-163 EGSTGHKIDKIL
+163 
-175 LTASGGPFRGWT
+175 
-187 KEQMKNIRPEDAL
+187 
-200 KHPNWVMGRKITI
+200 GRKITI

-273 KVAVRCSLDGTTTNI
+273 KVAVRCSLDGTNTNI

-424 YDASEVSLNDLSS
+424 YDASEVSLNDLTSD
-437 NLDVQLVTKKVKVT
+437 LDVQLVTKKVKVT
-451 LQGEVEVISQL
+451 LQGEEEVISQL

>member
-1 MKKIAILGSTGSIG
+1 MKKMLTKLKMSLTNNIGLKFLAVLIALVLWLAIVNVNDPEKTITVSNIPISVTNESAITSRDMVYNVKSEQYLNITVSGKRSIVSNLSAEDFRA
-15 TQSLEVIRSQPD
+15 TASLK
-27 MEATVLAAGSNVELL
+27 ELS
-42 EKQIREFHPKL
+42 KVNSIP
-53 VCVYK
+53 V
-58 EDAAKLL
+58 
-65 KQAVS
+65 
-70 DLDVTIVSGMDG
+70 DVTTKN
-82 LIEAAAFPETQI
+82 A
-94 VVTAVVGM
+94 
-102 IGIRPTIA
+102 
-110 AIKAGKDIALANKE
+110 
-124 TLVTAGHLIIP
+124 
-135 MIKQYGVR
+135 
-143 LLPVDSE
+143 
-150 HSAIFQSL
+150 SL
-158 MGSSP
+158 
-163 EGSTGHKIDKIL
+163 
-175 LTASGGPFRGWT
+175 
-187 KEQMKNIRPEDAL
+187 
-200 KHPNWVMGRKITI
+200 GRKITI

-273 KVAVRCSLDGTTTNI
+273 KVAVRCSLDGTNTNI

-413 LIKKL
+413 VIKKL

-451 LQGEVEVISQL
+451 LQGEEEVISQL
-462 TKDDIAISAD
+462 TKDDMAISAD

>member
-1 MKKIAILGSTGSIG
+1 MKKMLTKLKMSLTNNIGLKFLAVLIALVLWLAIVNVNDPEKTI
-15 TQSLEVIRSQPD
+15 
-27 MEATVLAAGSNVELL
+27 TVLNIPISVTNESAITSRDMVYNVKSEQYLNITVSGKRSIVSNLSAEDFRATASLKELS
-42 EKQIREFHPKL
+42 KVNSIP
-53 VCVYK
+53 V
-58 EDAAKLL
+58 
-65 KQAVS
+65 
-70 DLDVTIVSGMDG
+70 DVTTKN
-82 LIEAAAFPETQI
+82 A
-94 VVTAVVGM
+94 
-102 IGIRPTIA
+102 
-110 AIKAGKDIALANKE
+110 
-124 TLVTAGHLIIP
+124 
-135 MIKQYGVR
+135 
-143 LLPVDSE
+143 
-150 HSAIFQSL
+150 SL
-158 MGSSP
+158 
-163 EGSTGHKIDKIL
+163 
-175 LTASGGPFRGWT
+175 
-187 KEQMKNIRPEDAL
+187 
-200 KHPNWVMGRKITI
+200 GRKITI

-222 VDVENVEE
+222 VDVENLEE

-273 KVAVRCSLDGTTTNI
+273 KVAVRCSLDGTNTNI

-326 QVPISTINKDELGK
+326 QVPISTINKDALGK

-413 LIKKL
+413 VIKKL

-424 YDASEVSLNDLSS
+424 YDASEVSLNDLTSD
-437 NLDVQLVTKKVKVT
+437 LDVQLVTKKVKVT
-451 LQGEVEVISQL
+451 LQGEEEVISQL
-462 TKDDIAISAD
+462 TKDDMAISAD

>member
-1 MKKIAILGSTGSIG
+1 MKKMLTKLKMSLTNNIGLKFLAVLIALVLWLAIVNVNDPEKTITVSNIPISVTNESAITSRDMVYNVKSEQYLNITVSGKRSIVSNLSAEDFRA
-15 TQSLEVIRSQPD
+15 TASLK
-27 MEATVLAAGSNVELL
+27 ELS
-42 EKQIREFHPKL
+42 KVNSIP
-53 VCVYK
+53 V
-58 EDAAKLL
+58 
-65 KQAVS
+65 
-70 DLDVTIVSGMDG
+70 DVTTKN
-82 LIEAAAFPETQI
+82 A
-94 VVTAVVGM
+94 
-102 IGIRPTIA
+102 
-110 AIKAGKDIALANKE
+110 
-124 TLVTAGHLIIP
+124 
-135 MIKQYGVR
+135 
-143 LLPVDSE
+143 
-150 HSAIFQSL
+150 SL
-158 MGSSP
+158 
-163 EGSTGHKIDKIL
+163 
-175 LTASGGPFRGWT
+175 
-187 KEQMKNIRPEDAL
+187 
-200 KHPNWVMGRKITI
+200 GRKITI

-248 VAGLSS
+248 VAGFSS

-273 KVAVRCSLDGTTTNI
+273 KVAVRCSLDGTNTNI

-437 NLDVQLVTKKVKVT
+437 DLDVQLVTKKVKVT
-451 LQGEVEVISQL
+451 LQGEEEVISQL
-462 TKDDIAISAD
+462 TKDDMAISAD

>member
-1 MKKIAILGSTGSIG
+1 MKKMLTKLKMSLTNNIGLKFLAVLIALVLWLAIVNVNDPEKTITVSNIPISVTNESAITSRDMVYNVKSEQYLNITVSGKRSIVSNLSAEDFRA
-15 TQSLEVIRSQPD
+15 TASLK
-27 MEATVLAAGSNVELL
+27 ELS
-42 EKQIREFHPKL
+42 KVNSIP
-53 VCVYK
+53 V
-58 EDAAKLL
+58 
-65 KQAVS
+65 
-70 DLDVTIVSGMDG
+70 DVTTKN
-82 LIEAAAFPETQI
+82 A
-94 VVTAVVGM
+94 
-102 IGIRPTIA
+102 
-110 AIKAGKDIALANKE
+110 
-124 TLVTAGHLIIP
+124 
-135 MIKQYGVR
+135 
-143 LLPVDSE
+143 
-150 HSAIFQSL
+150 SL
-158 MGSSP
+158 
-163 EGSTGHKIDKIL
+163 
-175 LTASGGPFRGWT
+175 
-187 KEQMKNIRPEDAL
+187 
-200 KHPNWVMGRKITI
+200 GRKITI

-273 KVAVRCSLDGTTTNI
+273 KVAVRCSLDGTNTNI

-326 QVPISTINKDELGK
+326 QVPISTINKDALGK

-393 TGKLPKGLSVSGEST
+393 TGKLPKGLSVSREST

-413 LIKKL
+413 VIKKL

-451 LQGEVEVISQL
+451 LQGEEEVISQL
-462 TKDDIAISAD
+462 TKDDMAISAD

>member
-1 MKKIAILGSTGSIG
+1 MKKMLTKLKMSLTNNIGLKFLAVLIALVLWLAIVNVNDPEKTITVSNIPISVTNESAITSRDMVYNVKSEQYLNITVSGKRSIVSNLSAEDFRA
-15 TQSLEVIRSQPD
+15 TASLK
-27 MEATVLAAGSNVELL
+27 ELS
-42 EKQIREFHPKL
+42 KVNSIP
-53 VCVYK
+53 V
-58 EDAAKLL
+58 
-65 KQAVS
+65 
-70 DLDVTIVSGMDG
+70 DVTTKN
-82 LIEAAAFPETQI
+82 A
-94 VVTAVVGM
+94 
-102 IGIRPTIA
+102 
-110 AIKAGKDIALANKE
+110 
-124 TLVTAGHLIIP
+124 
-135 MIKQYGVR
+135 
-143 LLPVDSE
+143 
-150 HSAIFQSL
+150 SL
-158 MGSSP
+158 
-163 EGSTGHKIDKIL
+163 
-175 LTASGGPFRGWT
+175 
-187 KEQMKNIRPEDAL
+187 
-200 KHPNWVMGRKITI
+200 GRKITI

-273 KVAVRCSLDGTTTNI
+273 KVAVRCSLDGTNTNI

-418 ITRTFE
+418 ITITFE

-437 NLDVQLVTKKVKVT
+437 DLDVQLVTKKVKVT
-451 LQGEVEVISQL
+451 LQGEEEVISQL
-462 TKDDIAISAD
+462 TKDDMAISAD

>member
-1 MKKIAILGSTGSIG
+1 MKKMLTKLKMSLTNNIGLKFLAVLIALVLWLAIVNVNDPEKTITVSNIPISVTNESAITSRDMVYNVKSEQYLNITVSGKRSIVSNLSAEDFRA
-15 TQSLEVIRSQPD
+15 TASLK
-27 MEATVLAAGSNVELL
+27 ELS
-42 EKQIREFHPKL
+42 KVNSIP
-53 VCVYK
+53 V
-58 EDAAKLL
+58 
-65 KQAVS
+65 
-70 DLDVTIVSGMDG
+70 DVTTKN
-82 LIEAAAFPETQI
+82 A
-94 VVTAVVGM
+94 
-102 IGIRPTIA
+102 
-110 AIKAGKDIALANKE
+110 
-124 TLVTAGHLIIP
+124 
-135 MIKQYGVR
+135 
-143 LLPVDSE
+143 
-150 HSAIFQSL
+150 SL
-158 MGSSP
+158 
-163 EGSTGHKIDKIL
+163 
-175 LTASGGPFRGWT
+175 
-187 KEQMKNIRPEDAL
+187 
-200 KHPNWVMGRKITI
+200 GRKITI

-222 VDVENVEE
+222 VDVENLEE

-273 KVAVRCSLDGTTTNI
+273 KVAVRCSLDGTNTNI

-413 LIKKL
+413 VIKKL

-424 YDASEVSLNDLSS
+424 YDASEVSLNDLTSD
-437 NLDVQLVTKKVKVT
+437 LDVQLVTKKVKVT
-451 LQGEVEVISQL
+451 LQGEEEVINQL
-462 TKDDIAISAD
+462 TKDDMAISAD

>member
-1 MKKIAILGSTGSIG
+1 MKKMLTKLKMSLTNNIGLKFLAVLIALVLWLAIVNVNDPEKTITVSNIPISVTNESAITSRDMVYNVKSEQYLNITVSGKRSIVSNLSAEDFRA
-15 TQSLEVIRSQPD
+15 TASLK
-27 MEATVLAAGSNVELL
+27 ELS
-42 EKQIREFHPKL
+42 KVNSIP
-53 VCVYK
+53 V
-58 EDAAKLL
+58 
-65 KQAVS
+65 
-70 DLDVTIVSGMDG
+70 DVTTKN
-82 LIEAAAFPETQI
+82 A
-94 VVTAVVGM
+94 
-102 IGIRPTIA
+102 
-110 AIKAGKDIALANKE
+110 
-124 TLVTAGHLIIP
+124 
-135 MIKQYGVR
+135 
-143 LLPVDSE
+143 
-150 HSAIFQSL
+150 SL
-158 MGSSP
+158 
-163 EGSTGHKIDKIL
+163 
-175 LTASGGPFRGWT
+175 
-187 KEQMKNIRPEDAL
+187 
-200 KHPNWVMGRKITI
+200 GRKITI

-273 KVAVRCSLDGTTTNI
+273 KVAVRCSLDGTNTNI

-437 NLDVQLVTKKVKVT
+437 DLDVQLVTKKVKVT
-451 LQGEVEVISQL
+451 LQGEEEVISQL
-462 TKDDIAISAD
+462 TKDDMAISAD

-480 TTVHVDVAVPDNTT
+480 TTVHVDVTVPDNTT

>member
-1 MKKIAILGSTGSIG
+1 MLTKLKMSLTNNIGLKFLAVLIALVLWLAIVNVNDPEKTITVSNIPISVTNESAITSRDMVYNVKSEQYLNITVSGKRSIVSNLSAEDFRA
-15 TQSLEVIRSQPD
+15 TASLK
-27 MEATVLAAGSNVELL
+27 ELS
-42 EKQIREFHPKL
+42 KVNSIP
-53 VCVYK
+53 V
-58 EDAAKLL
+58 
-65 KQAVS
+65 
-70 DLDVTIVSGMDG
+70 DVTTKN
-82 LIEAAAFPETQI
+82 A
-94 VVTAVVGM
+94 
-102 IGIRPTIA
+102 
-110 AIKAGKDIALANKE
+110 
-124 TLVTAGHLIIP
+124 
-135 MIKQYGVR
+135 
-143 LLPVDSE
+143 
-150 HSAIFQSL
+150 SL
-158 MGSSP
+158 
-163 EGSTGHKIDKIL
+163 
-175 LTASGGPFRGWT
+175 
-187 KEQMKNIRPEDAL
+187 
-200 KHPNWVMGRKITI
+200 GRKITI

-273 KVAVRCSLDGTTTNI
+273 KVAVRCSLDGTNTNI

-451 LQGEVEVISQL
+451 LQGEEEVISQL
-462 TKDDIAISAD
+462 TKDDMAISAD

>member
-1 MKKIAILGSTGSIG
+1 MKKMLTKLKMSLTNNIGLKFLAVLIALVLWLAIVNVNDPEKTITVSNIPISVTNESAITSRDMVYNVKSEQYLNITVSGKRSIVSNLSAEDFRA
-15 TQSLEVIRSQPD
+15 TASLK
-27 MEATVLAAGSNVELL
+27 ELS
-42 EKQIREFHPKL
+42 KVNSIP
-53 VCVYK
+53 V
-58 EDAAKLL
+58 
-65 KQAVS
+65 
-70 DLDVTIVSGMDG
+70 DVTTKN
-82 LIEAAAFPETQI
+82 A
-94 VVTAVVGM
+94 
-102 IGIRPTIA
+102 
-110 AIKAGKDIALANKE
+110 
-124 TLVTAGHLIIP
+124 
-135 MIKQYGVR
+135 
-143 LLPVDSE
+143 
-150 HSAIFQSL
+150 SL
-158 MGSSP
+158 
-163 EGSTGHKIDKIL
+163 
-175 LTASGGPFRGWT
+175 
-187 KEQMKNIRPEDAL
+187 
-200 KHPNWVMGRKITI
+200 GRKITI

-273 KVAVRCSLDGTTTNI
+273 KVAVRCSLDGTNTNI

-383 KGDVTQNIDV
+383 KG
-393 TGKLPKGLSVSGEST
+393 GKLPKGLSVSGEST

-437 NLDVQLVTKKVKVT
+437 DLDVQLVTKKVKVT
-451 LQGEVEVISQL
+451 LQGEEEVISQL